1 MTMQCTVYVAG
12 WAVVIQSL
20 GSCLGLGSGYPEPWI
35 LPGAWVAWQW
45 LSRALDPA
53 SLRRACVLGG
63 RIQSLDPVAAAP
75 VWGVRGSGYP
85 EPWILPRAGRWYP
98 EPWIPSQR
106 RTWGLGSGYPE
117 PWILPRGVCLG
128 GWAVV
133 SRALDPVAAAP
144 SVSLA
149 VVIQSL
155 GSCLAG
161 PYLEALTASCQV
173 GGKGLGS
180 GYPEPWIL
188 PGPWARNAAKL
199 F

>member
-1 MTMQCTVYVAG
+1 M
-12 WAVVIQSL
+12 VIQS
-20 GSCLGLGSGYPEPWI
+20 
-35 LPGAWVAWQW
+35 
-45 LSRALDPA
+45 LDPA

-98 EPWIPSQR
+98 EPWIPSQLH
-106 RTWGLGSGYPE
+106 TWGLGSGYPE

-188 PGPWARNAAKL
+188 PGPWARNAAL
-199 F
+199 FWFSRNSETTLATKKRKMCAPAGDTLSV

>member
-1 MTMQCTVYVAG
+1 MQYTDYVAG

-20 GSCLGLGSGYPEPWI
+20 GSCLGLGGGIQSLDPVPAARVGGLAVVI
-35 LPGAWVAWQW
+35 Q
-45 LSRALDPA
+45 SLDPA

-85 EPWILPRAGRWYP
+85 EPGSCLGLGGGIQSLDPVPAAHVGAWQWLSRALDPASRCVLGGLGGR
-98 EPWIPSQR
+98 IQSLGSR
-106 RTWGLGSGYPE
+106 RSCALGELGSGYPE
-117 PWILPRGVCLG
+117 P
-128 GWAVV
+128 
-133 SRALDPVAAAP
+133 
-144 SVSLA
+144 
-149 VVIQSL
+149 

-199 F
+199 L

>member
-1 MTMQCTVYVAG
+1 MQYTDYVAG

-20 GSCLGLGSGYPEPWI
+20 DPAWGWAVVSRAWI
-35 LPGAWVAWQW
+35 PSQLRAWVAWQW
-45 LSRALDPA
+45 LSRAWILPRCA
-53 SLRRACVLGG
+53 VLVCWAVVSRAWIPSQRHPFGG
-63 RIQSLDPVAAAP
+63 CGAVVIQSLDPA
-75 VWGVRGSGYP
+75 SG
-85 EPWILPRAGRWYP
+85 WAVVSRA
-98 EPWIPSQR
+98 WIPSQR

-155 GSCLAG
+155 D
-161 PYLEALTASCQV
+161 PAS
-173 GGKGLGS
+173 LGRT
-180 GYPEPWIL
+180 W
-188 PGPWARNAAKL
+188 RR
-199 F
+199 

>member
-1 MTMQCTVYVAG
+1 MAG
-12 WAVVIQSL
+12 
-20 GSCLGLGSGYPEPWI
+20 
-35 LPGAWVAWQW
+35 QW

-63 RIQSLDPVAAAP
+63 RIQSLGSRRSGTRLGGAGQWLSRALDPASGWAVVSRALDPVPAAHVGA
-75 VWGVRGSGYP
+75 WQWLS
-85 EPWILPRAGRWYP
+85 RALDPASRC
-98 EPWIPSQR
+98 
-106 RTWGLGSGYPE
+106 
-117 PWILPRGVCLG
+117 VLG

-199 F
+199 L

>member
-1 MTMQCTVYVAG
+1 MQYTDYVAG

-20 GSCLGLGSGYPEPWI
+20 DPAWGWAVVSRAWI
-35 LPGAWVAWQW
+35 PSQLRAWVAWQW

-155 GSCLAG
+155 D
-161 PYLEALTASCQV
+161 PAS
-173 GGKGLGS
+173 LGRT
-180 GYPEPWIL
+180 W
-188 PGPWARNAAKL
+188 RR
-199 F
+199 

>member
-1 MTMQCTVYVAG
+1 MQYTDYVAG

-20 GSCLGLGSGYPEPWI
+20 GSCLGLGGGIQSLDPVPAARVGGLAVVI
-35 LPGAWVAWQW
+35 Q
-45 LSRALDPA
+45 SLDPA

-98 EPWIPSQR
+98 EPWIPSQLH
-106 RTWGLGSGYPE
+106 TWGLGSGYPE

-155 GSCLAG
+155 D
-161 PYLEALTASCQV
+161 PAS
-173 GGKGLGS
+173 LGRT
-180 GYPEPWIL
+180 W
-188 PGPWARNAAKL
+188 RR
-199 F
+199 